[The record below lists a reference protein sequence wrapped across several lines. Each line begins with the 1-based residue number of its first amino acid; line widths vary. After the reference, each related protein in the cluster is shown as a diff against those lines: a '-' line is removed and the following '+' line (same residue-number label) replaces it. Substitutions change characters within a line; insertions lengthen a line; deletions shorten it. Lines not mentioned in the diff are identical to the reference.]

1 MQKPSGYDETQ
12 VSGSYEAP
20 ACGGHYLI
28 IKKVEERQSKTGK
41 DMIAIMFDFAANDRQ
56 PGLFMRTFEEDIRPD
71 KKWPYA
77 GSQYVMVNDYTDP
90 SKTSRNFKSFVTSV
104 ERSNKGFVTA
114 WGDNWG
120 AQFKNK
126 VIGGVFGMVE
136 SEYNGKRSMRPQLR
150 WFCSIEAVPNAN
162 IPEPKLLREP
172 AQAPDQ
178 TAAGEG
184 FMQADNFD
192 EVPF

>member
-1 MQKPSGYDETQ
+1 MQKPNGYDETQ

-20 ACGGHYLI
+20 AVGGHYLI
-28 IKKVEERQSKTGK
+28 IKKVEERQSKNGK
-41 DMIAIMFDFAANDRQ
+41 DMIAIMFDFAANDKQ
-56 PGLFMRTFEEDIRPD
+56 PGLFMRTFEEDIRPE

-104 ERSNKGFVTA
+104 ERSNKGFVTS

-162 IPEPKLLREP
+162 VPEPKTLRDP
-172 AQAPDQ
+172 APAPDQ
-178 TAAGEG
+178 PAASEG